1 MKLNKLFLML
11 TFLVLLG
18 TTAFAQVTWYVNN
31 QIGNDGRNGLSATI
45 PTPDDGVTGP
55 KKTIGGPQGAIASS
69 NPGDVIVVVYT
80 GTDYGTLTGEPA
92 TITVDKQLTFQSTG
106 GTVGISSIFE
116 VATGALANKAIFN
129 SGAFNL
135 KGGLTLTSG
144 TLDNPSGLVTV
155 SGGTVTVA
163 AVSTTTKVTG
173 QLSFSGAVN
182 WIYNAAYTT
191 GDEFPNTGGSVNNFT
206 TTAAVTVKSGASV
219 TVNGIINTGAALNL
233 GGNNWTVNGN
243 TPKAASI
250 GVGGVPIAVGPTT
263 ITTTTPHGLTVGD
276 VVYIVAPGSDLNN
289 TFQTVTAVTATTFD
303 VAPGNT
309 AANTSIGYVS
319 KNYHTIGGNVTN
331 GTLNFNMNDDVILAG
346 AFTLPN
352 IVATSSTGTPTLIIN
367 GPTAITGTLTVQNAA
382 SVTLSGNTVTT
393 LGTTGFTG
401 DVLVLSGTGTVN
413 LGTALATVHGN
424 VLLNSSVTAATGASI
439 TFGGAV
445 TINGNVTN
453 QATLTVSNAA
463 TWNGATSGRITF
475 PDAAIT
481 ITGNVVNNTTIS
493 GSYGTS
499 TDVDGFGNIVF
510 QNTNTNVTINGAI
523 NNTSKTTL
531 SGATNPTDFSGNGL
545 ITWGNAI
552 TSGIVRADGGIN
564 NSSDFSG
571 ITGTAN
577 ANNGRIII
585 GGAART
591 SGSSIGTAAN
601 RVGLITNSS
610 KGRAAGDGNG
620 DIIIGAGDGTS
631 SGFFGTSINITGSS
645 VGGYTIFGNENFN
658 ISGSITNSRTHASTA
673 LKIGA
678 AGTAGKTVTI
688 GGNVVNQGTNT
699 TSFDLTTTGAV
710 SISGT
715 VQSTANGTI
724 TFPNIAAATMT
735 LGGFNWSSGT
745 FNIATQNQVLTINGT
760 VSISGGTVNWS
771 AAAAQTISITG
782 NASFT
787 GGTITTTNRS
797 SITLNGASITIGGAS
812 SNPTFSTATTKLV
825 IGNPTPTQLVTVNIG
840 SLNPVIAGDLEV
852 NNTTGLAQ
860 AVKFTGGTLNIN
872 GALIF
877 TAGKVVISDIANL
890 VVKGSSATPD
900 FDNTAGY
907 ETTEQGRVTLAG
919 SGAQDFGGAGTFGT
933 IEFNNASG
941 MATSS
946 AVTLTGN
953 IYLTNGLVSNTGG
966 AITIDNSTVFP
977 TIVRNNG
984 SFNTAPTFNS
994 MVNVTYIGGDK
1005 ASGNE
1010 LPTAADKLN
1019 NLTVATT
1026 TGANGTNNVP
1036 LKGVVTIGTPTT
1048 VNGTITVN
1056 ADQCL
1061 LIDNVTLTMK
1071 GASIVLNGD
1080 IANEAAGK
1088 LQLAAA
1094 TGTTI
1099 TGSGYL
1105 PPIEIAAS
1113 STGNVINGP
1122 KALIHQLVGTDN
1134 ERGGGDDFDPTAASA
1149 NGALTFG
1156 NGTAGLTLTLS
1167 GVAFDGTDLGSITT
1181 ANANNSL
1188 VLGSDIQMSGNLTH
1202 AAGTIDL
1209 GGKTLTHLGTGP
1221 AITGG
1226 AVTTNGTL
1234 VFGDGTSTGATTLTL
1249 NTSDVTVAANININL
1264 SALGTTFTLAGGN
1277 NLIAAGNLTVTKGT
1291 LTLGQNLTVTGSN
1304 FTLTST
1310 GSVAGAGVLRL
1321 NAANPPLTFSYTGT
1335 PSISNL
1341 RISND
1346 VNLAGTGTAL
1356 TVTTSFTHDGGV
1368 LNFGSRNI
1376 TFQSAFTRTA
1386 GSYAAT
1392 TGYMIFD
1399 ANAAWTVDQGD
1410 GFSIPNLRF
1419 TASTANNITLSNAAG
1434 RGTITVTGNLD
1445 MQMGGN
1451 TLTTN
1456 GKLAVADG
1464 ATVNYTSGA
1473 ISAAPAYAGSIKL
1486 VALNVTSGGSIPANI
1501 WPSSPS
1507 TLVNTFIVNSAAA
1520 GNIVGLPGSRTV
1532 NKVLDLKQGTLA
1544 LAGNTLTLVSGS
1556 TIYRTE
1562 NASVTKT
1569 SGGISFP
1576 SDKNVTVVYQPT
1588 AASAPGDITTGIELP
1603 GELSKLVI
1611 TRSANVGNALITVNS
1626 AVTVNDSLLIR
1637 NNLTANF
1644 QVTAKGA
1651 VKIEK
1656 DNYSNATDPVV
1667 SFTATSP
1674 LVFGGATGQ
1683 NLVLGGNQTI
1693 GFMKLDMQG
1702 TNPVLNVTGGNLRID
1717 NDATLGNANTGKIIF
1732 VNGILNMGAN
1742 TLILE
1747 RPNLIA
1753 DGLGYDRSGVTDT
1766 KVGHVVG
1773 KVQRAAA
1780 TGDGST
1786 GTNGRFEF
1794 PTGTLSGQYRPIA
1807 ITFTPSYPVGNVTN
1821 IVVSHVDASPQGTVN
1836 LPLDGGNGVK
1846 VGNYAN
1852 FYWLVSTT
1860 PVSFTATQNFDIE
1873 LQANNIGYPYTSD
1886 AQLRIIRRQDGNA
1899 ESNGWFL
1906 QGTAPNYSNYQVV
1919 VGTDTTVVVR
1929 TTSSQGGLVTQ
1940 GSRFAIGVPTRAPL
1954 FTAPTASSFTV
1965 NEADSL
1971 QIQFTADPQDVG
1983 ETVTYSLVSAPSFAT
1998 LGANGLVKVKPGYAD
2013 GRTAPYT
2020 ITVRATD
2027 TGGQTAD
2034 KTVTVTVVNVNRAPS
2049 FTATGASTKPT
2060 ASVKN
2065 TQVFTFTYTA
2075 VDPDGETLTYS
2086 VASVSPAPAGTYNIS
2101 ASLGTLTF
2109 TPAIADAGK
2118 DFTFTIQAADPNN
2131 ATATTTTVVTVTHT
2145 LAKGDLNGSGL
2156 PDATDA
2162 SNILKHVVGLSPITD
2177 PEQLYAAD
2185 VNGDGEVGAYDAA
2198 WILYYVANGSFPT
2211 AKISAAMGNVEFERA
2226 SSEKGVISLPLT
2238 LKKTSGVVSVYTE
2251 VQLTDAVEFKGV
2263 STSLPEGWVAYSN
2276 FANGVLK
2283 IAMAGTTP
2291 LKDGNVA
2298 LINLALK
2305 DKEAQVNLNASA
2317 KLNDQ
2322 SFGMMSVKVK
2332 EIPTEFSISQNYPN
2346 PFNPTTSIKYAIP
2359 QDARVS
2365 LVVYDM
2371 LGQVVKTLV
2380 DQEQEAG
2387 YYTVRWDGTN
2397 DFGSKVSSGIYIY
2410 RIIAGKYTSTMKM
2423 NLLK

>member
-18 TTAFAQVTWYVNN
+18 TTTFAQVTWYVNN

-45 PTPDDGVTGP
+45 PDPDDGVTGP
-55 KKTIGGPQGAIASS
+55 KKTIGGTQGAIAES
-69 NPGDVIVVVYT
+69 NEGDIIVVANT
-80 GTDYGTLTGEPA
+80 GTDYGTVTGEPA
-92 TITVDKQLTFQSTG
+92 TIVVNKQLTFQSTG
-106 GTVGISSIFE
+106 GNVNIASLLQINTS
-116 VATGALANKAIFN
+116 ALAKKAIFN
-129 SGAFNL
+129 SGQFTL
-135 KGGLTLTSG
+135 KGGLTLTQG
-144 TLDNPSGLVTV
+144 TLDNPNGLVTV
-155 SGGTVTVA
+155 SGGTITVGA
-163 AVSTTTKVTG
+163 IATTTKVTG
-173 QLSFSGAVN
+173 QLAFSGSVN
-182 WIYNAAYTT
+182 WQYNANYTT
-191 GDEFPNTGGSVNNFT
+191 GDEFPNTGGSINNLT
-206 TTAAVTVKSGASV
+206 TGAGVALTVKSGANI
-219 TVNGIINTGAALNL
+219 TVNGTITTGGALNL
-233 GGNNWTVNGN
+233 GGNTWTVAG
-243 TPKAASI
+243 
-250 GVGGVPIAVGPTT
+250 
-263 ITTTTPHGLTVGD
+263 
-276 VVYIVAPGSDLNN
+276 
-289 TFQTVTAVTATTFD
+289 
-303 VAPGNT
+303 
-309 AANTSIGYVS
+309 ANA
-319 KNYHTIGGNVTN
+319 HTIGGNVTN
-331 GTLNFNMNDDVILAG
+331 GTLIFNMSGNASVAG

-352 IVATSSTGTPTLIIN
+352 VVATSSTGTPTLDLN

-382 SVTLSGNTVTT
+382 SVTSSGNTITT
-393 LGTTGFTG
+393 LGTAGFTG

-413 LGTALATVHGN
+413 LGTALATVNGN
-424 VLLNSSVTAATGASI
+424 VLLNSSTTAAAGSSI

-445 TINGNVTN
+445 TINGSVTN
-453 QATLTVSNAA
+453 RATLTVSNAG

-475 PDAAIT
+475 PDAAIV
-481 ITGNVVNNTTIS
+481 ITGNVVNDITIT
-493 GSYGTS
+493 GSYGTT

-510 QNTNTNVTINGAI
+510 QNTGTNVTINGAI

-531 SGATNPTDFSGNGL
+531 SGSTNPADFSGNGL

-552 TSGIVRADGGIN
+552 TTGIVRADGGIN

-571 ITGTAN
+571 ITGASN

-591 SGSSIGTAAN
+591 GASTIGTAAN

-631 SGFFGTSINITGSS
+631 SGFFGTSITVSGSS

-658 ISGSITNSRTHASTA
+658 INGNITNSRTHASTA
-673 LKIGA
+673 LKIGT

-710 SISGT
+710 SISGS
-715 VQSTANGTI
+715 VQSSANGTI
-724 TFPNIAAATMT
+724 TFPNIAAATVT
-735 LGGFNWSSGT
+735 LGGFNWSAGT
-745 FNIATQNQVLTINGT
+745 FNIATHNQSLTINGA

-771 AAAAQTISITG
+771 SAAAQSLTITG

-787 GGTITTTNRS
+787 AGTITTTNRS
-797 SITLNGASITIGGAS
+797 SITINGASITIGGAS
-812 SNPTFSTATTKLV
+812 SNPTFSGEPIV
-825 IGNPTPTQLVTVNIG
+825 IGNPSPTQLVTVNIG
-840 SLNPVIAGDLEV
+840 PLNPVIAGDLEV

-872 GALIF
+872 GQLKF
-877 TAGKVVISDIANL
+877 TAGKVVISDVANL
-890 VVKGSSATPD
+890 VVKGSAAGAD
-900 FDNTAGY
+900 FNNVAGY

-919 SGAQDFGGAGTFGT
+919 SGAQEFGGAGNFGT
-933 IEFNNASG
+933 IEFNNAAG
-941 MATSS
+941 VATSS
-946 AVTLTGN
+946 AVTLKGN
-953 IYLTNGLVSNTGG
+953 IYLTAGLVSNTGG
-966 AITIDNSTVFP
+966 AISIDNSTVFP
-977 TIVRNNG
+977 TIVRNAG
-984 SFNTAPTFNS
+984 SFNAAPTFNS

-1005 ASGNE
+1005 SSGNE
-1010 LPTAADKLN
+1010 VPLAADKLN

-1036 LKGVVTIGTPTT
+1036 LKGVVTIGTATT

-1056 ADQCL
+1056 ADQTL
-1061 LIDNVTLTMK
+1061 LIDGVDLTMK
-1071 GASIVLNGD
+1071 GATIVLNGD
-1080 IANEAAGK
+1080 IANEGAGK
-1088 LQLAAA
+1088 LVLAAA
-1094 TGTTI
+1094 TGTAI

-1105 PPIEIAAS
+1105 PPIQIAAN

-1122 KALIHQLVGTDN
+1122 KALINQLVGTDN
-1134 ERGGGDDFDPTAASA
+1134 ERGGGDDFDPTTTSA
-1149 NGALTFG
+1149 NGNLSFG
-1156 NGTAGLTLTLS
+1156 NGSAGLNLTLT

-1209 GGKTLTHLGTGP
+1209 NGKTLTHLGTAP

-1226 AVTTNGTL
+1226 ALTTNGNL
-1234 VFGDGTSTGATTLTL
+1234 VFGDGTSTGATTLAL
-1249 NTSDVTVAANININL
+1249 NTSDVTIAANVNINL
-1264 SALGTTFTLAGGN
+1264 GAAGTAFTLAGGN

-1304 FTLTST
+1304 FTLTSN

-1346 VNLAGTGTAL
+1346 VNLAGTGTGL
-1356 TVTTSFTHDGGV
+1356 TITTSFTHDGGV
-1368 LNFGSRNI
+1368 LNFGSRDL

-1386 GSYAAT
+1386 GSYTAT

-1399 ANAAWTVDQGD
+1399 ANAAWTIDQGD

-1419 TASTANNITLSNAAG
+1419 TASTANNLTLSNAAG
-1434 RGTITVTGNLD
+1434 RGTVTVTNNLD
-1445 MQMGGN
+1445 MQLGAQ

-1464 ATVNYTSGA
+1464 ATVNYTSGGL
-1473 ISAAPAYAGSIKL
+1473 SAAPTYAGSIKL
-1486 VALNVTSGGSIPANI
+1486 VALNVTSGNNIPANV

-1507 TLVNTFIVNSAAA
+1507 TLVNTFVVNSAAA
-1520 GNIVGLPGSRTV
+1520 GNTVGLPGSRTV
-1532 NKVLDLKQGTLA
+1532 NQVLDLKRGTLA
-1544 LAGNTLTLVSGS
+1544 LGANTLTLVSG
-1556 TIYRTE
+1556 TKIYRTE

-1569 SGGISFP
+1569 TGGISFP
-1576 SDKNVTVVYQPT
+1576 ADKNVTVVYQPT
-1588 AASAPGDITTGIELP
+1588 AASAGGDMVTGIELP
-1603 GELSKLVI
+1603 SELSKLII
-1611 TRSANVGNALITVNS
+1611 TRSANVGNAVITVS
-1626 AVTVNDSLLIR
+1626 TATTVNDSLLIR
-1637 NNLTANF
+1637 NDLTATA

-1656 DNYSNATDPVV
+1656 DNYTNATDPVV
-1667 SFTATSP
+1667 TFAATAP
-1674 LVFGGATGQ
+1674 LVFGGASGQ

-1693 GFMKLDMQG
+1693 AYMKLDMPG
-1702 TNPVLNVTGGNLRID
+1702 TNPVLNVTGGNLTIP
-1717 NDATLGNANTGKIIF
+1717 AAGKLIF
-1732 VNGILNMGAN
+1732 VNGILNMGNN
-1742 TLILE
+1742 TLVLGRPSAIL
-1747 RPNLIA
+1747 
-1753 DGLGYDRSGVTDT
+1753 DGLGYDRTAVTGT
-1766 KVGHVVG
+1766 NVGHVVG
-1773 KVQRAAA
+1773 KVQRQANA
-1780 TGDGST
+1780 GDGQT

-1794 PTGTLSGQYRPIA
+1794 PVGTLDGQYRPLA
-1807 ITFTPSYPVGNVTN
+1807 ITFTPSYPVGNPTS
-1821 IVVSHVDASPQGTVN
+1821 IVVSHVNSSPQGTVN

-1846 VGNYAN
+1846 VGNYAK
-1852 FYWLVSTT
+1852 FYWLISTT
-1860 PVSFTATQNFDIE
+1860 PTSLTATQNFDIE

-1919 VGTDTTVVVR
+1919 SGTDTTVVVR

-1940 GSRFAIGVPTRAPL
+1940 GSRFAIGVPTRAPV
-1954 FTAPTASSFTV
+1954 FTAPTAASFSV

-1971 QIQFTADPQDVG
+1971 EIQFTADPQDVG

-2013 GRTAPYT
+2013 GRTQPYT

-2027 TGGQTAD
+2027 SGGQTAD
-2034 KTVTVTVVNVNRAPS
+2034 KTVNVTVVNVNRAPS
-2049 FTATGASTKPT
+2049 FTASGAATKPT
-2060 ASVKN
+2060 ATVKN
-2065 TQVFTFTYTA
+2065 TEVFTFTYTA
-2075 VDPDGETLTYS
+2075 IDADGDALTYS
-2086 VASVSPAPAGTYNIS
+2086 IASVAPAPAGTYNIS
-2101 ASLGTLTF
+2101 ASTGTLTF

-2118 DFTFTIQAADPNN
+2118 VITFTIEAKDASNS
-2131 ATATTTTVVTVTHT
+2131 TATTTTEVTVTHT
-2145 LAKGDLNGSGL
+2145 LAKGDINGSGM

-2162 SNILKHVVGLSPITD
+2162 SDILKHVVGSALITD
-2177 PEQLYAAD
+2177 PEKVYAAD

-2198 WILYYVANGSFPT
+2198 WILYYVANGSWPT
-2211 AKISAAMGNVEFERA
+2211 AKISAAMGTVEFDRA
-2226 SSEKGVISLPLT
+2226 SSEKGIISLPIT

-2251 VQLTDAVEFKGV
+2251 VQLTDAIEFKGV

-2298 LINLALK
+2298 MINLALK
-2305 DKEAQVNLNASA
+2305 DKEAQVNLSASA

-2322 SFGMMSVKVK
+2322 SFGMMNVKVK
-2332 EIPTEFSISQNYPN
+2332 EIPAEFSISQNYPN

-2359 QDARVS
+2359 QDARVT
-2365 LVVYDM
+2365 LVIYDM